1 MLRITGF
8 LVLSIS
14 ALAQPAVR
22 PVPPPGIEVPAAD
35 RVELQSGLDHLRA
48 ATARLRGNPLLPDV
62 LIFQEAV
69 RAALDFDGFYK
80 PDEFAKARALLR
92 EGEERAAQL
101 AQGQAPWTAA
111 TGLVVRGYV
120 SKIDRSVQP
129 YGLVMPPSYSPT
141 APHRW
146 RLDAWFHGRG
156 ETLSEVNFLTDRQ
169 RSPGEFTPRDTIV
182 LHLYGRYC
190 NASRFAGEVDFF
202 EAMDAV
208 KRAYPID
215 ENRILIRG
223 FSMGGASA
231 WDIGAHFA
239 GLWAAVAPG
248 AGFSETVQYLK
259 LKLTGETAPP
269 EWEQKLFHLYDAAD
283 YAVNLANTATVEYHG
298 EIDPQQQAGDVM
310 QRAMAEEGLNL
321 IRIVGP
327 QTQHKYHPES
337 KIEIN
342 RIVDAIAERGRDPYP
357 RRIRFTTWTLAYNRM
372 KWIVVEGLA
381 QHWSR
386 ARVDAEITGDSEIAV
401 ATSGVT
407 ALTIDFAPG
416 GCPLDLAHKPV
427 IAIDGQKL
435 TVAAPMSDRS
445 FTAHFRRSG
454 SQWTECG
461 AGASACQPGLH
472 KIHGLQGPIDDAF
485 LSGFLFVSPT
495 GTPLSP
501 VVAKW
506 TASEEQRAI
515 REWQR
520 QFRGDAPV
528 RDDKDVTDAD
538 IAANNLIL
546 WGDPSSN
553 RILARIADRLPLKWP
568 AAPQALIL
576 IYPNPLNPKKYVV
589 LNSGFTFREP
599 DYLSNA
605 RQTPKLPDYAIV
617 DVSTLPDTRSR
628 FPGSILK
635 AGFFNEEWQP

>member
-1 MLRITGF
+1 MKICCCF
-8 LVLSIS
+8 LVLS
-14 ALAQPAVR
+14 ALGLAQPAVR
-22 PVPPPGIEVPAAD
+22 PVPPPGIEVSAAD
-35 RVELQSGLDHLRA
+35 RADLQAGLDRLRA
-48 ATARLRGNPLLPDV
+48 ATAKLHGNPLLPDV

-80 PDEFAKARALLR
+80 SDEFAKARALLR

-129 YGLVMPPSYSPT
+129 YGLVVPPSYSPT

-156 ETLSEVNFLTDRQ
+156 ETLSEINFLSDRR
-169 RSPGEFTPRDTIV
+169 RSAGEFTPRDTIV

-190 NASRFAGEVDFF
+190 NASRFAGEVDLF

-215 ENRILIRG
+215 ENRILVRG

-231 WDIGAHFA
+231 WDIGTHFA

-259 LKLTGETAPP
+259 LKLTGENAPP
-269 EWEQKLFHLYDAAD
+269 EWEQKLFHLYDATD

-298 EIDPQQQAGDVM
+298 EIDPQQQAGDMM

-327 QTQHKYHPES
+327 QTQHKYHPDS

-342 RIVDAIAERGRDPYP
+342 RIVDAVAERGRDPYP

-372 KWIVVEGLA
+372 KWIVVDGLA

-386 ARVDAEITGDSEIAV
+386 ARIDAEITGDSEIAV

-407 ALTIDFAPG
+407 AFTVDFGSG

-427 IAIDGQKL
+427 VAIDGQKL
-435 TVAAPMSDRS
+435 TLAAPMSDRS
-445 FTAHFRRSG
+445 FTAHFRKSG
-454 SQWTECG
+454 SQWAECG
-461 AGASACQPGLH
+461 AGASACQPALH
-472 KIHGLQGPIDDAF
+472 KVHGLQGPIDDAF
-485 LSGFLFVSPT
+485 LSSFLFVSPT
-495 GTPLSP
+495 GPPLSP
-501 VVAKW
+501 AVAKW

-515 REWQR
+515 REWRR

-528 RDDKDVTDAD
+528 RDDKDVSDAD

-553 RILARIADRLPLKWP
+553 RILARIAGKLPIAWP

-628 FPGSILK
+628 FPGKIIR
-635 AGFFNEEWQP
+635 AGFFDEEWKP